1 MRSYMRLFNVV
12 ILVDVIIIIINSS
25 VTAPV
30 GLKVLN
36 ETGKM

>member
-1 MRSYMRLFNVV
+1 MRLFNVV
-12 ILVDVIIIIINSS
+12 ILVDIIIIINNSS
-25 VTAPV
+25 ATVSV